1 LSTLQTTSN
10 WEKIMA
16 DFTSNN
22 DKPAVHAI
30 NTGTGAAIFADGTS
44 GGGLAATSVSDV
56 GVHSAIHSAS
66 QSAIF
71 GINVAQG
78 QVPDGL
84 NHPAGNGVWGHTRVE
99 KGAGVV
105 GSVEPGL
112 THAVGVV
119 GLGSEV
125 GVRGSS
131 ATGDGVRGDTQKS
144 GSNGVVGG
152 NESTDPVPPGVPGG
166 HGVFGFSTNPNGSG
180 VFGANNVTSPVN
192 APGGSGIFG
201 IASAPGAA
209 GVFGANNR
217 TDTGVGVQGNGPR
230 AGVSGF
236 SAFGSGVFGQ
246 AIKDAGVI
254 GLHGDPRLQEIQLPD
269 LNKVG
274 VFGASENGAGVMGYA
289 SRPGANVFGVAAFG
303 GLLANALGNPLAGK
317 FEGNVQVDGNV
328 QVSGDIFLPGAD
340 CAEEFDVADANAPEP
355 ATVMVI
361 SNNGRLE
368 QSTEAYDKKVAGV
381 VSGAGNHKMGIVLDK
396 KPLEESRRPIALI
409 GKVNCK
415 VDARYSPVEV
425 GDLLTTSPT
434 PGHAMKASD
443 PQKAFGSVIGKA
455 LRGLTAG
462 QGIIPILIALQ

>member
-1 LSTLQTTSN
+1 
-10 WEKIMA
+10 MA

-30 NTGTGAAIFADGTS
+30 NTSTGAAIFADGTS

-56 GVHSAIHSAS
+56 GVHSANHSAS
-66 QSAIF
+66 QAAIF

-78 QVPDGL
+78 QVPDGP
-84 NHPAGNGVWGHTRVE
+84 NRTAGSGSGVWGHTRVE

-112 THAVGVV
+112 NQAVGVV
-119 GLGSEV
+119 GLGSES
-125 GVRGSS
+125 GVRGFST
-131 ATGDGVRGDTQKS
+131 TGDGVRGDTKRS

-152 NESTDPVPPGVPGG
+152 NESTDPVPPRVPGG

-180 VFGANNVTSPVN
+180 VFGANNATSPVN
-192 APGGSGIFG
+192 APGGSGVFG

-217 TDTGVGVQGNGPR
+217 TDTGVGVQGNGPK

-236 SAFGSGVFGQ
+236 SAIGVGVFGQ

-254 GLHGDPRLQEIQLPD
+254 GFHGDPRLQEIQLPD

-289 SRPGANVFGVAAFG
+289 SRPGDNVFGVAAFG
-303 GLLANALGNPLAGK
+303 GLLASAVGNPLAGK
-317 FEGNVQVDGNV
+317 FEGNVQVDG
-328 QVSGDIFLPGAD
+328 DIFLPGAD
-340 CAEEFDVADANAPEP
+340 CAENFEVADACALEP
-355 ATVMVI
+355 GTVMVI
-361 SNNGRLE
+361 NNNGILE
-368 QSTEAYDKKVAGV
+368 PSAQAYDKRVAGV
-381 VSGAGNHKMGIVLDK
+381 ISGAGNHKTGIVLDK
-396 KPLEESRRPIALI
+396 RPSEEHRKPIALI

-415 VDARYSPVEV
+415 ADARYSPIEV

-434 PGHAMKASD
+434 PGHAMKASE
-443 PQKAFGSVIGKA
+443 PGKAFGSVIGKA
-455 LRGLTAG
+455 LRELREG
-462 QGIIPILIALQ
+462 QGLLPILIALQ